1 MDRRE
6 FLKMIGAGI
15 VGAAC
20 GNILTPSSV
29 KAQSAFGVNEFYSV
43 LVDTT
48 RCIGC
53 MRCEMAC
60 AQAHNLPLP
69 DISNDSVFEKKRK
82 TTETQWTVV
91 NRYET
96 DKGRVFVKQQCMH
109 CNQPACVAA
118 CLVKAMKKRKEAHVT
133 WDTNCMGCRLCMFSC
148 PFDIPKFEYNSPVPK
163 IQKCNL
169 CWDRFQ
175 KGKIPACV
183 EACPVEALKFGTR
196 MTLLDEAN
204 RLIFQNP
211 HNYVHHVYGGH
222 EVGGT
227 SYIYL
232 SATSFEQIGFRTDL
246 GTIAYPEFTTG
257 FLFAVP
263 FVFLLWPTLLL
274 GMSRVMRKEKLSDKD
289 E

>member
-6 FLKMIGAGI
+6 FLKTIGIGI
-15 VGAAC
+15 GGVAC
-20 GNILTPSSV
+20 GDILIPSIV
-29 KAQSAFGVNEFYSV
+29 NAQNAFGGNEFFGV

-60 AQAHNLPLP
+60 AEAHNLPLP
-69 DISNDSVFEKKRK
+69 DISNDSVFEKKRN
-82 TTETQWTVV
+82 TTETRWTVV

-96 DKGRVFVKQQCMH
+96 EKGKIFVKQQCMH

-133 WDTNCMGCRLCMFSC
+133 WDTNCIGCRLCMVSC
-148 PFDIPKFEYNSPVPK
+148 PFDMPKLEYNSPLPK

-175 KGKIPACV
+175 EGKLPACV
-183 EACPVEALKFGTR
+183 EACPVEALKFGAR
-196 MTLLDEAN
+196 RDLLDEAN
-204 RLIFQNP
+204 SRIFQNP

-232 SATSFEQIGFRTDL
+232 SAVPFEQIGFRGDL
-246 GTIAYPEFTTG
+246 GTTPYPEFTTG
-257 FLFAVP
+257 FLHAVP
-263 FVFLLWPTLLL
+263 FVDVLWPLILL
-274 GMSRVMRKEKLSDKD
+274 GINRAIRREED
-289 E
+289 

>member
-1 MDRRE
+1 MDRRK
-6 FLKMIGAGI
+6 FLKTIGTGI
-15 VGAAC
+15 GGAAC
-20 GNILTPSSV
+20 GNLLMPSHVGAKTAAGVSEF
-29 KAQSAFGVNEFYSV
+29 FGV

-69 DISNDSVFEKKRK
+69 DISNDSVFKHKRK
-82 TTETQWTVV
+82 TTETRWTVV

-96 DKGRVFVKQQCMH
+96 EKGRIFVKQQCMH

-133 WDTNCMGCRLCMFSC
+133 WDTNCIGCRLCMFSC
-148 PFDIPKFEYNSPVPK
+148 PFDMTKFEYNSAAPK

-175 KGKIPACV
+175 EGEIFPACV

-196 MTLLDEAN
+196 RNILDEAN
-204 RLIFQNP
+204 RRFFQNP
-211 HNYVHHVYGGH
+211 NNYVHHVYGGN

-227 SYIYL
+227 SYLYL
-232 SATSFEQIGFRTDL
+232 SAVPFEQLGFRIDL

-257 FLFAVP
+257 FLYAVP
-263 FVFLLWPTLLL
+263 FVLVLLPLILL
-274 GMSRVMRKEKLSDKD
+274 GMNRATRREED
-289 E
+289 